1 MKVAFENIVKAI
13 KDLQPNSQNYIIKQ
27 LREINNGINGLMAIN
42 DSYKRQLTGVNE
54 KQYNDMLFKS
64 IELLKIFGFNEFTFV
79 GLNPDFLVWF
89 FENTQTNAKFN
100 PKLMNF
106 YLLDSMQ
113 QAYYICVAQHEGEKP
128 TYKEVKQT
136 MLTFDEQIKTF
147 ESELKLSLPQL
158 IAKIDG
164 QN

>member
-13 KDLQPNSQNYIIKQ
+13 KEMQPNSQTYIIKQ
-27 LREINNGINGLMAIN
+27 LKEINNSISNLIAQN
-42 DSYKRQLTGVNE
+42 DSFKRQLTGVNE

-64 IELLKIFGFNEFTFV
+64 IELLKIFGFNEFTFI
-79 GLNPDFLVWF
+79 GLAPDFLVWF
-89 FENTQTNAKFN
+89 FDNTQTNVKFN

-106 YLLDSMQ
+106 YLLESMQ
-113 QAYYICVAQHEGEKP
+113 QAYFICLAENQGKKP
-128 TYKEVKQT
+128 TYQNVKKT